1 MSTREKN
8 QKEWAR
14 NFENWRENCQKGG
27 KKWARKPI
35 FTREK
40 SQNKPKMQL
49 LGHFA
54 VSRGKK
60 TKVILA
66 HYYIAILRKITRDTK
81 TNPWV

>member
-14 NFENWRENCQKGG
+14 NFENGRENCQKSGE
-27 KKWARKPI
+27 KWARKPI
-35 FTREK
+35 FDREK
-40 SQNKPKMQL
+40 SLNKPKILL

-54 VSRGKK
+54 VSRAKK
-60 TKVILA
+60 TTVILA
-66 HYYIAILRKITRDTK
+66 HYYIAILRKITRDKK